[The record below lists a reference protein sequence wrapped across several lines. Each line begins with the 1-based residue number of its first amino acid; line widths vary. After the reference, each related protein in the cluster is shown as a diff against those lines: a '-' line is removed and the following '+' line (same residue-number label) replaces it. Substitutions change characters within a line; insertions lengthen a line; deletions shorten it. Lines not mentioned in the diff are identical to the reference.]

1 MGKNFT
7 TINLRLES
15 DATIYYLDKDSD
27 GVGVESILCTGPRS
41 QQNTT
46 DGAFAILNGI
56 HGETIQKT
64 IISISQP
71 TVNIS
76 AIVPYSPSNG
86 CDGDLWFDENINGGG
101 IVFAYIEDLSGWVQ
115 VAHINCENSIGS
127 SPSGNTIKDPEVKIN
142 SGGNGWLA
150 GNSSGTVSITVQE
163 QGHLTFG
170 WPPVSVPTVR
180 DVTKNV
186 SARVD
191 IEVTQNGAKILT
203 SELVVQKGT
212 IIEAINSQTTE
223 NQFNTGDPVEIV
235 YKVYK
240 DGSLLDSSDSWYGS
254 GTDIEIV

>member
-27 GVGVESILCTGPRS
+27 GVGVESILCTGPKS
-41 QQNTT
+41 QQNTA

-76 AIVPYSPSNG
+76 ATVPYSPSNG

-115 VAHINCENSIGS
+115 VAHINCENSVGS

-150 GNSSGTVSITVQE
+150 GNSSGTV
-163 QGHLTFG
+163 
-170 WPPVSVPTVR
+170 PTTP
-180 DVTKNV
+180 DATNVTKNV

-191 IEVTQNGAKILT
+191 IEVTQNGAKVLT

-223 NQFNTGDPVEIV
+223 NQFNTGDPVTIV

-240 DGSLLDSSDSWYGS
+240 DGSLLNPSDSWYGS